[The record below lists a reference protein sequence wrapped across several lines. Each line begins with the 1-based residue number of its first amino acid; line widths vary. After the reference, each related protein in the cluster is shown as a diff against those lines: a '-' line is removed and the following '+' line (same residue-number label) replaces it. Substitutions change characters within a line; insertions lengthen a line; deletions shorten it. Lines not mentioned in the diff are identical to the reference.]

1 VTDRRECTPI
11 DRVLTMLTE
20 EGFDGMA
27 NAMAILINEAMQLER
42 DAWLGAAPYERTE
55 DRRGHANGYK
65 DKRVKTRVGVVDLR
79 VPQVRDVEGGER
91 FYPRSLERG
100 TRSER
105 ALKAALGEMYIQGV
119 STRRVLKITQEL
131 CGFDVTSM
139 DVSRAVKL
147 LDEELGKW
155 RTRELGR
162 YEYIIL
168 DARYEKVRHDGS
180 VRDCALLI
188 AIGIDEKGKRSVL
201 GTSVSLSEAEVHW
214 REFLASLQ
222 DRGLHGVKMI
232 TSDDHSGLKA
242 AITARFAGVLWQ
254 RCQVHLQRNAQ
265 GYVPKV
271 ELRKKIAEELR
282 RIFRAAD
289 RIEAEAKLAIF
300 VAKWAE
306 KASKLATWAEENVP
320 EGFAV
325 FDLGLTTS
333 QRRRLRTSNAIENL
347 NQQVKRRTRVVRI
360 FSNEEALLRLASA
373 VLMEISEEWE
383 SGKRYLPR
391 DDA

>member
-1 VTDRRECTPI
+1 MAI
-11 DRVLTMLTE
+11 LTE

-27 NAMAILINEAMQLER
+27 NAVAILIDEAMKLER
-42 DAWLGAAPYERTE
+42 DVWLRAAPYERTAE
-55 DRRGHANGYK
+55 RRGYANGFK
-65 DKRVKTRVGVVDLR
+65 DKRVKTRVGEIGLR
-79 VPQVRDVEGGER
+79 VPQARDVKGGER
-91 FYPRSLERG
+91 FYPSSLERG

-105 ALKAALGEMYIQGV
+105 ALKSALAEMYLQGV

-139 DVSRAVKL
+139 DVSRAVQL
-147 LDEELGKW
+147 LDEELEKW
-155 RTRELGR
+155 RTRKLGR
-162 YEYIIL
+162 YEYVIL

-180 VRDCALLI
+180 VRNCALLI
-188 AIGIDEKGKRSVL
+188 AIGIDENGKRSVL
-201 GTSVSLSEAEVHW
+201 GTSVSLSEAEIHW

-232 TSDDHSGLKA
+232 TSDDHRGLKA

-265 GYVPKV
+265 GYVPRV

-282 RIFRAAD
+282 RIFQAAD
-289 RIEAEAKLAIF
+289 RLEAEEKLSAF
-300 VAKWAE
+300 VTKWAK
-306 KASKLATWAEENVP
+306 KASKLASWAEENVP

-333 QRRRLRTSNAIENL
+333 QRRRLRTSNSIENL

-360 FSNEEALLRLASA
+360 FSNEAALLRLASA
-373 VLMEISEEWE
+373 VLMEISEDWE

>member
-1 VTDRRECTPI
+1 VTDRNECTPL
-11 DRVLTMLTE
+11 DRVLTLLTE

-27 NAMAILINEAMQLER
+27 NAMAILINEAMRLER
-42 DAWLGAAPYERTE
+42 DTWLGAAPYERTE

-65 DKRVKTRVGVVDLR
+65 DKRVKTRVGELALH
-79 VPQVRDVEGGER
+79 VPQVRNVEGGER
-91 FYPRSLERG
+91 FYPSSLERG

-105 ALKAALGEMYIQGV
+105 ALKTALAEMYIQGV

-139 DVSRAVKL
+139 DVSRAVKV
-147 LDEELGKW
+147 LDEELEKW

-162 YEYIIL
+162 FEYVIL
-168 DARYEKVRHDGS
+168 DARYEKVRHAGS

-188 AIGIDEKGKRSVL
+188 AIGIDKSGKRSVL

-214 REFLASLQ
+214 RAFLASLQ
-222 DRGLHGVKMI
+222 DRGMHGLKLLI
-232 TSDDHSGLKA
+232 SDDHSGLKA

-254 RCQVHLQRNAQ
+254 RCQVHLHRNARN
-265 GYVPKV
+265 YVPKV
-271 ELRKKIAEELR
+271 EFRKEVAEELR
-282 RIFRAAD
+282 RMFQAAD
-289 RIEAEAKLAIF
+289 RVEAETKLATF

-306 KASKLATWAEENVP
+306 QAPKLATWAEENVP

-325 FDLGLTTS
+325 FDLGVTSS
-333 QRRRLRTSNAIENL
+333 QRRRLRTSNLIENL
-347 NQQVKRRTRVVRI
+347 NQQVKRRTRVARI
-360 FSNEEALLRLASA
+360 FPNEASLLRLASA
-373 VLMEISEEWE
+373 VLMEISEDWE
-383 SGKRYLPR
+383 SGTRYLPR

>member
-1 VTDRRECTPI
+1 MTDRRESTPI
-11 DRVLTMLTE
+11 DRVMAILTE
-20 EGFDGMA
+20 EGFGGMA
-27 NAMAILINEAMQLER
+27 NAVAILINEAMKLER
-42 DAWLGAAPYERTE
+42 DVWLGAAPYERTE
-55 DRRGHANGYK
+55 KRRGYANGFK
-65 DKRVKTRVGVVDLR
+65 DKRVKTRVGTIDLR
-79 VPQVRDVEGGER
+79 VPQARDVEGGET
-91 FYPRSLERG
+91 FYPSSLERG

-105 ALKAALGEMYIQGV
+105 ALKSALAEMYIQGV

-139 DVSRAVKL
+139 DVSRAVQL
-147 LDEELGKW
+147 LDEELEKW

-162 YEYIIL
+162 NEYVIL

-188 AIGIDEKGKRSVL
+188 AIGIDENGKRSVL
-201 GTSVSLSEAEVHW
+201 GVSVSLSEAEVHW

-232 TSDDHSGLKA
+232 TSDDHAGLKA

-254 RCQVHLQRNAQ
+254 RCQVHIQRNAQ

-282 RIFRAAD
+282 RIFQAAD
-289 RIEAEAKLAIF
+289 RVEAEAKLAAF

-306 KASKLATWAEENVP
+306 DASKLATWAEENVP

-333 QRRRLRTSNAIENL
+333 QRLRLRTSNSIENL

-360 FSNEEALLRLASA
+360 FSNEAALLRLASA
-373 VLMEISEEWE
+373 VLMEISEDWE

-391 DDA
+391 DEA

>member
-1 VTDRRECTPI
+1 MTDRNECTPL
-11 DRVLTMLTE
+11 DRVLTLLTE

-27 NAMAILINEAMQLER
+27 NAMAILINEAMRLER
-42 DAWLGAAPYERTE
+42 DTWLGAAPYERTE

-65 DKRVKTRVGVVDLR
+65 DKRVKTRVGELALH
-79 VPQVRDVEGGER
+79 VPQVRNVEGGER
-91 FYPRSLERG
+91 FYPSSLERG

-105 ALKAALGEMYIQGV
+105 ALKAALAEMYIQGV
-119 STRRVLKITQEL
+119 STRRVLQITQEL

-139 DVSRAVKL
+139 GVSRAVKL
-147 LDEELGKW
+147 LDEELEKW

-162 YEYIIL
+162 YEYVIL
-168 DARYEKVRHDGS
+168 DARYEKMRHAGS

-188 AIGIDEKGKRSVL
+188 AIGIDENGKRCVL

-222 DRGLHGVKMI
+222 DRGLHGVKML
-232 TSDDHSGLKA
+232 TSDHHSGLKA

-254 RCQVHLQRNAQ
+254 RCQVHLQGNAQ

-271 ELRKKIAEELR
+271 ELRKEIAEELR

-289 RIEAEAKLAIF
+289 RVEAETKLSTF

-306 KASKLATWAEENVP
+306 KAPKLATWAEENVP

-325 FDLGLTTS
+325 FDLGLTSS
-333 QRRRLRTSNAIENL
+333 QRRRLRTSNVIENL

-360 FSNEEALLRLASA
+360 FPNEASLLRLASA
-373 VLMEISEEWE
+373 VLMEISEDWE